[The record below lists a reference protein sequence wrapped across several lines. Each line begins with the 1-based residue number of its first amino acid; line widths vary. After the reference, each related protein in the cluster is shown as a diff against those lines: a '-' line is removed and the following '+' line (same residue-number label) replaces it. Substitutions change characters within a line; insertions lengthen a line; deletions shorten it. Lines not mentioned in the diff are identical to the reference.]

1 MSYEQGRD
9 AGAVLVLLRG
19 LAILGRTG
27 AKADGINLVAT
38 AIAVI
43 ALIAAA
49 MNGRGK
55 GRGWRGREALRLS
68 CCGALRLPYE
78 MSGEM
83 ATHKVRFEPV
93 DIEIEVSEDET
104 VLNAAFRQGVSLT
117 HGCREGQCGAC
128 KSFLLDGDLEMK
140 KYSTFALPD
149 YESEEGYVL
158 LCRSHV
164 YSDAEVE
171 LINYDEDIL
180 RLGIPIETFKMTI
193 EAIEPLTHDIRR
205 LVLRFSE
212 EGKKMRFN
220 AGQYA
225 SIRVPG
231 SDEYRAYSMA
241 NTPRTPGQL
250 EFMIKVFPDGLF
262 SGLLDNG
269 FTVGQELEI
278 KGPYGVFMLREKWE
292 SDIICIGGGSGMAPL
307 WSLLNDMAER
317 GIKRKATYFYGARTR
332 KDLFYLDHLHSLEEK
347 LPGFRFI
354 PALSMATA
362 EDAWDGETGLITEV
376 LDRQLEGDQSFTQAY
391 LCGPPPMIDA
401 AIPVLVSKGISEDRI
416 FYDKFTPT
424 STA

>member
-1 MSYEQGRD
+1 M
-9 AGAVLVLLRG
+9 
-19 LAILGRTG
+19 AI
-27 AKADGINLVAT
+27 
-38 AIAVI
+38 
-43 ALIAAA
+43 
-49 MNGRGK
+49 
-55 GRGWRGREALRLS
+55 
-68 CCGALRLPYE
+68 
-78 MSGEM
+78 
-83 ATHKVRFEPV
+83 HKVRFQPV

-193 EAIEPLTHDIRR
+193 DAIEPLTHDIRR
-205 LVLRFSE
+205 LVLKFSE

-241 NTPRTPGQL
+241 NTPRTLGRL
-250 EFMIKVFPDGLF
+250 EFMIKMFPDGLF

-278 KGPYGVFMLREKWE
+278 KGPYGVFMLREKWD
-292 SDIICIGGGSGMAPL
+292 SDIVCIGGGSGMAPL

-332 KDLFYLDHLHSLEEK
+332 KDLFYLDHLHELEEK

-354 PALSMATA
+354 PALSMPTT
-362 EDAWDGETGLITEV
+362 EDEWDGETGLITEV
-376 LDRQLEGDQSFTQAY
+376 LDRHLEGDQSFTQAY

-424 STA
+424 FQYP